1 MDNLEDQL
9 KDRHMVASKNDSM
22 QENIASLQIE
32 NDHKRKEIEN
42 LNKKNIIIKQEN
54 EQLYLNIEELKFKLF
69 EHNRNVIDSNLNI
82 NENIDKISKD
92 HGKAGAKSP
101 ISVSRHVS
109 NS

>member
-1 MDNLEDQL
+1 MGNLEDQL

-42 LNKKNIIIKQEN
+42 LNKKNGIIKQEN

-69 EHNRNVIDSNLNI
+69 EHNRNVIDSNLNV
-82 NENIDKISKD
+82 NDNIDKLSKD
-92 HGKAGAKSP
+92 H
-101 ISVSRHVS
+101 V
-109 NS
+109 